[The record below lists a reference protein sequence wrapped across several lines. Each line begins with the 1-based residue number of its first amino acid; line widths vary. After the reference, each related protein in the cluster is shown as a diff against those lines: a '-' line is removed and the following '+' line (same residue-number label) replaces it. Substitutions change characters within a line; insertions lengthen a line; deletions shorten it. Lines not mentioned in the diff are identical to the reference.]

1 MKKITLIVLAAILL
15 TSFAFAQDQNLDVTA
30 TVAVTA
36 ISFTSNTDIA
46 IGDVTKGT
54 TATVDPLSGAAHVN
68 VAGTTTPG
76 NIAIQG
82 EEGATVTVD
91 FDATAILGN
100 ATENM
105 TFTADVV
112 GHITTQPASATS
124 LTGGV
129 STVDL
134 SGTAGN
140 GGIGTYNFWIG
151 GDLVV
156 AAVQS
161 PGAYSTATGNGSGT
175 GGNGGGAWSM
185 TLVYQ

>member
-1 MKKITLIVLAAILL
+1 MKKMTLIVLMVTLIA
-15 TSFAFAQDQNLDVTA
+15 SFSFAQDENLDVTA

-36 ISFTSNTDIA
+36 LSFTANTDIA
-46 IGDVTKGT
+46 IGDVTKST
-54 TATVDPLSGAAHVN
+54 TATVDPLSGAAHAN
-68 VAGTTTPG
+68 VSGTTTPG
-76 NIAIQG
+76 NIAILG
-82 EEGATVTVD
+82 EEGATVTVA
-91 FDATAILGN
+91 FDATAVLGN
-100 ATENM
+100 STENM
-105 TFTADVV
+105 TFTADVI

-124 LTGGV
+124 LTSGV

-134 SGTAGN
+134 SGTAG
-140 GGIGTYNFWIG
+140 GGGTGTYNFWIG

-156 AAVQS
+156 AAAQS